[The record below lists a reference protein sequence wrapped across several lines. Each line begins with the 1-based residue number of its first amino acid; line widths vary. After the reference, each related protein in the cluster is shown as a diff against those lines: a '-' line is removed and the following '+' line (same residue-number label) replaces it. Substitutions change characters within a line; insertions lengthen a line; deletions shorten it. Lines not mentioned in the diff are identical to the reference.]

1 MESQS
6 LIYIPLFNRKF
17 IKFSIFFMYILLMG
31 YGGHQKANDFIASDT
46 DSLKIESESQKLIS
60 QGEPIPYDSVKLEA
74 ISVSNV
80 KLRSNVSNLL
90 SKLGKPDTI
99 VRQKNDFDDSEF
111 FDYVY
116 GKSNFSVSQGLI
128 SGFDIYDTNYVF
140 DYKSI
145 RIGDEESILKDLFPN
160 SYSRKF
166 TNGNE
171 NIIKVK
177 IVGLSDDYILFKVKE
192 DHIIGYLLWENW

>member
-17 IKFSIFFMYILLMG
+17 IKFLIFFIYILLMG
-31 YGGHQKANDFIASDT
+31 CSDHQKADDLIASNT
-46 DSLKIESESQKLIS
+46 DSLKIDNESQRLILQS
-60 QGEPIPYDSVKLEA
+60 EPIPYDSIKLEA
-74 ISVSNV
+74 ISVSSV

-116 GKSNFSVSQGLI
+116 GKSNFYVSQGLI
-128 SGFDIYDTNYVF
+128 SGFDIYDTNYIF